1 MQAEIALRQKA
12 QLPAPVAE
20 KMSEWRLSP
29 RRSYDSLPATTTHA
43 DIFASPNPTL
53 SQLSRHI
60 GAPQAEMIVSIAIEN
75 VNRLFRADRRMH
87 PDDIAFVARRIVIQY
102 WYLKP
107 DDIKK
112 CFEGRRP
119 KQFVLEGDSFLSWLA
134 EYDLQRDRACEDT
147 AASQKSEE
155 EKSGSGA
162 ISDKV
167 YRQILKARAEAGD
180 EEAKQTLARYA
191 KIDRRRT
198 PEEQAVF
205 DRKLNEI
212 KLQRLMEQGK
222 I

>member
-1 MQAEIALRQKA
+1 
-12 QLPAPVAE
+12 
-20 KMSEWRLSP
+20 
-29 RRSYDSLPATTTHA
+29 
-43 DIFASPNPTL
+43 
-53 SQLSRHI
+53 
-60 GAPQAEMIVSIAIEN
+60 MIVSIAIES
-75 VNRLFRADRRMH
+75 VNRLFRADRRMD
-87 PDDIAFVARRIVIQY
+87 PEDIVIVADRIVRQY

-147 AASQKSEE
+147 AANQKAEE
-155 EKSGSGA
+155 EKSGSGP

-167 YRQILKARAEAGD
+167 YRQILKARAESGD
-180 EEAKQTLARYA
+180 EEAKATLARYA

-198 PEEQAVF
+198 PEEQEAF

-212 KLQRLMEQGK
+212 KLRRLMDQGK